1 MSTATKQINKVKNYL
16 ATVALIG
23 SFGFMGC
30 QPDKVTEK
38 VPQKVSVNE
47 QMNSDELTN
56 AAEQLVGPYTFMLAY
71 KTALM
76 AVEKDPTNLKAQF
89 YVKLLNRF
97 EAFRGVFNRIK
108 PALTA
113 EQLNN
118 LNKTIKDFPE
128 SPLKIFLLDNK
139 NKSEIK
145 NVGDIQTVYG
155 EYFTAVADFRQFL
168 KDNQTA
174 ELTIYL
180 NPNLFEQ
187 QIKKELADSCTY
199 VTKPDGSWDV
209 NCQYNMIAT
218 KKLNIADLIVLRQ
231 MASVEL
237 IYSFFTNSYSLDGIE
252 QLAKI
257 DPNGRMT
264 NQQRATFFDSLPGF
278 GKLRKDQN
286 LKLMKDMGSDLS
298 VGVKWVQQYQKDICA
313 AGTSTKNQRKGFLFQ
328 DGICIEQ
335 QSQSSVNQFL
345 SVLDRALGGTTQI
358 ELKDS
363 SDRPVTMNMN
373 IFAWAA
379 NPIQDLRQIKPTSW
393 NSCDHATSL
402 ADNTFGGIFVDNN
415 VQTLLEKSNCK

>member
-1 MSTATKQINKVKNYL
+1 MKSATKQINQVKKYL
-16 ATVALIG
+16 ATVALIS
-23 SFGFMGC
+23 SFGLMGC

-76 AVEKDPTNLKAQF
+76 AVEKDPTNIKAQF
-89 YVKLLNRF
+89 YVKLLKRF
-97 EAFRGVFNRIK
+97 EAFRGAFNRIK

-139 NKSEIK
+139 NKAEIK
-145 NVGDIQTVYG
+145 TVDNIQSVLG
-155 EYFTAVADFRQFL
+155 EYYTAVADFRQFL

-187 QIKKELADSCTY
+187 QIKKELADSCSY

-209 NCQYNMIAT
+209 NCQYNMVAT

-231 MASVEL
+231 MAATEL
-237 IYSFFTNSYSLDGIE
+237 IYSFFTNSYSMDGIE
-252 QLAKI
+252 QLAKV
-257 DPNGRMT
+257 DPNGTMT
-264 NQQRATFFDSLPGF
+264 NQQRAAFYESLPGF

-286 LKLMKDMGSDLS
+286 IKYIKDMGSDLS
-298 VGVKWVQQYQKDICA
+298 VGIKWVQQYQKDVCA
-313 AGTSTKNQRKGFLFQ
+313 KGTSTKNQRKGFLFQ

-335 QSQSSVNQFL
+335 QSQSAVNQFL
-345 SVLDRALGGTTQI
+345 SVLDRALGGVTQV

-363 SDRPVTMNMN
+363 EDKPVTMNMN
-373 IFAWAA
+373 IFAWAS
-379 NPIQDLRQIKPTSW
+379 NPIQDLRQIKPTAW
-393 NSCDHATSL
+393 NSCGHAMSL
-402 ADNTFGGIFVDNN
+402 ADNSFGGIFVDNN
-415 VQTLLEKSNCK
+415 VQVLMEKSNCK

>member
-1 MSTATKQINKVKNYL
+1 MTIAKKQINKAKNYL
-16 ATVALIG
+16 AAVALMS
-23 SFGFMGC
+23 SFAFMGC

-56 AAEQLVGPYTFMLAY
+56 SAEQLVGPYTFMLAY
-71 KTALM
+71 KTAVM

-89 YVKLLNRF
+89 YVKLLKRF
-97 EAFRGVFNRIK
+97 EAFRGVLNRIK
-108 PALTA
+108 PLLTA
-113 EQLNN
+113 SQLKDIE
-118 LNKTIKDFPE
+118 KTIKDFPE

-145 NVGDIQTVYG
+145 TVGDVQTVYG
-155 EYFTAVADFRQFL
+155 EYFSAVADFRQFL
-168 KDNQTA
+168 KDNQSA

-180 NPNLFEQ
+180 NPNIFEQ
-187 QIKKELADSCTY
+187 QIKKELANSCGY
-199 VTKPDGSWDV
+199 NQNPDGSWDV

-218 KKLNIADLIVLRQ
+218 KKLNIADLIVIRQ
-231 MASVEL
+231 MASAEL
-237 IYSFFTNSYSLDGIE
+237 VYSFFTNSYSLDGLE
-252 QLAKI
+252 ELAKI

-264 NQQRATFFDSLPGF
+264 NQQKAAFFESLPGF

-286 LKLMKDMGSDLS
+286 LKLMKEMGSDLS
-298 VGVKWVQQYQKDICA
+298 VAVKWVQQYQKDICA
-313 AGTSTKNQRKGFLFQ
+313 KGTSTKNQRKSFLFQ

-335 QSQSSVNQFL
+335 QSQSAVNQFL

-363 SDRPVTMNMN
+363 SDRPMTMNMN
-373 IFAWAA
+373 IFAWAS

-393 NSCDHATSL
+393 NSCDHATNL
-402 ADNTFGGIFVDNN
+402 ADNTLGGIFVDSN

>member
-1 MSTATKQINKVKNYL
+1 MKTATKKINQVKKYL
-16 ATVALIG
+16 ATVALVS

-30 QPDKVTEK
+30 QPDTVKEK

-71 KTALM
+71 KTAKM
-76 AVEKDPTNLKAQF
+76 AVEKDPTNIKAQF
-89 YVKLLNRF
+89 YVKLLKRF
-97 EAFRGVFNRIK
+97 EAFRGAFNRIK

-145 NVGDIQTVYG
+145 TVDNMQSVLG
-155 EYFTAVADFRQFL
+155 EYYTAVADFRKFL

-187 QIKKELADSCTY
+187 QIRKDLADNCKY
-199 VTKPDGSWDV
+199 VTNLDGSWEV
-209 NCQYNMIAT
+209 SCEYSMIAT

-231 MASVEL
+231 MAATEL
-237 IYSFFTNSYSLDGIE
+237 IYSFFTNSYSMDGIE

-257 DPNGRMT
+257 DPNGNMT
-264 NQQRATFFDSLPGF
+264 NQQRAAFYESLPGF

-286 LKLMKDMGSDLS
+286 IKYIKDMGSDLS
-298 VGVKWVQQYQKDICA
+298 VGIKWVQQYQHDICEK
-313 AGTSTKNQRKGFLFQ
+313 GTSTKNQRKGFLFQ

-335 QSQSSVNQFL
+335 ESQSSVNQFL
-345 SVLDRALGGTTQI
+345 SVLDRALGGVTQI

-363 SDRPVTMNMN
+363 EDRLVMMNMN
-373 IFAWAA
+373 IFAWAT
-379 NPIQDLRQIKPTSW
+379 NPIQDLRQIKPTAW
-393 NSCDHATSL
+393 NSCGHAISL
-402 ADNTFGGIFVDNN
+402 ADKTVGGIFVDNN
-415 VQTLLEKSNCK
+415 AQVLMEKSNCN